1 MSRYSNNDTYSQA
14 GDWLLGAAHRNPEA
28 LLLLAAGCCLM
39 MRGGGSSPSRAAFR
53 SRSDR
58 VAWDDQYGF
67 DDASSRANRTSAEV
81 RRASS
86 ETADR
91 ASRAAKTAAEYASQV
106 KDRVADTASTYAE
119 TVSDFADDARRR
131 VSEGS
136 ARLGRQAQ
144 STLQST
150 MTRVLREQPLAVAAA
165 GLAAG
170 AAIAAVFP
178 STETEE
184 RAFGSTGEALR
195 EAAGKAGER
204 VKDAAGKAGERL
216 KEAAEERGLTSEGL
230 KDLAGDVADTFTS
243 AVSGKSDDRGGTTGA
258 QGAAANPIGKGQG
271 FGTEQGK
278 REPDR
283 SSGFAGTDIEPGRG
297 GR

>member
-1 MSRYSNNDTYSQA
+1 
-14 GDWLLGAAHRNPEA
+14 
-28 LLLLAAGCCLM
+28 
-39 MRGGGSSPSRAAFR
+39 
-53 SRSDR
+53 
-58 VAWDDQYGF
+58 
-67 DDASSRANRTSAEV
+67 
-81 RRASS
+81 
-86 ETADR
+86 
-91 ASRAAKTAAEYASQV
+91 V

-150 MTRVLREQPLAVAAA
+150 LTRVLREQPLAVAAA

-178 STETEE
+178 STEIEE
-184 RAFGSTGEALR
+184 RAFGSTGASLR
-195 EAAGKAGER
+195 ETAGKAGER
-204 VKDAAGKAGERL
+204 VKDAAGKAGQRL

-230 KDLAGDVADTFTS
+230 KDLAGDVAGTFTS
-243 AVSGKSDDRGGTTGA
+243 AVSGKSDSAPASATDA
-258 QGAAANPIGKGQG
+258 EQS
-271 FGTEQGK
+271 FGTDQGK
-278 REPDR
+278 RAADR
-283 SSGFAGTDIEPGRG
+283 SSGFGKTETEPGRG